1 MCEKINELINDTL
14 FSLSR
19 AYRCF
24 LSILFKFVMLM
35 ATVSFLVMIGMFMF
49 GIVTMVL
56 K

>member
-1 MCEKINELINDTL
+1 MCEKINKLINDV
-14 FSLSR
+14 LSASFR

-24 LSILFKFVMLM
+24 LSILFKFIMFM
-35 ATVSFLVMIGMFMF
+35 ATVSFLIMIGMFLF